1 MNVISNQVESKHFTN
16 YGYEIINSNL
26 LEEHEQFELLMT
38 QYFSDKLKEFL
49 KEDVILDNMSN
60 FHAVANKF
68 NLDHH
73 TFIKHISRKL
83 PLMFHK
89 TDFIQRIIGD
99 CRQFLGANIKITDNL
114 VWFRICR
121 PGFDDS
127 NDFHRDHWFPNYN
140 DVLNLYI
147 PICGSY
153 CDSAM
158 KIIPKSYKWSEKDVV
173 PTFSG
178 DSGEKYIKNG
188 VAYSAPGI
196 KYCKFEIMPH
206 RPDIRLGDFMIFH
219 PKSVHGG
226 GDNFSDDTRISLEIR
241 IEL

>member
-1 MNVISNQVESKHFTN
+1 MEGVSSSVKSKHFAN
-16 YGYEIINSNL
+16 YGYEIINSDL
-26 LEEHEQFELLMT
+26 VKEHFEFEALMC
-38 QYFSDKLKEFL
+38 QYFSSNISKFIE
-49 KEDVILDNMSN
+49 EDIVLNNMSK
-60 FHAVANKF
+60 FHDVVNKT

-73 TFIKHISRKL
+73 AFIKFVSRKL
-83 PLMFHK
+83 PKEFHQ
-89 TDFIQRIIGD
+89 TDFIEKIIMNCEKFID
-99 CRQFLGANIKITDNL
+99 KKINITDNL

-158 KIIPKSYKWSEKDVV
+158 KIVPKSHKWSEDQVV
-173 PTFSG
+173 PTFAG

-196 KYCKFEIMPH
+196 KYCEFEIMPH
-206 RPDIRLGDFMIFH
+206 RADIRLGDFMIFH
-219 PKSVHGG
+219 PKCIHGG

>member
-1 MNVISNQVESKHFTN
+1 MRTITKEIKSKHFTN

-26 LEEHEQFELLMT
+26 IREHQEFESLMS
-38 QYFSDKLKEFL
+38 QYFSNNLSDFL
-49 KEDVILDNMSN
+49 TEKVSLDNMSN
-60 FHAVANKF
+60 FHDVANQS

-73 TFIKHISRKL
+73 LFIKHISRKL
-83 PLMFHK
+83 PLEFHN
-89 TDFIQRIIGD
+89 TGFIRKIIEN
-99 CRQFLGANIKITDNL
+99 CEQFIGKDIKITDDL

-127 NDFHRDHWFPNYN
+127 NDLHRDHWFPNYN

-147 PICGSY
+147 PISGSY

-158 KIIPKSYKWSEKDVV
+158 KIVPKSHEWTEEEVI

-178 DSGEKYIKNG
+178 DSGRKHLKNG

-196 KYCKFEIMPH
+196 KHCKFEIIPH
-206 RPDIRLGDFMIFH
+206 RPDIGLGDFMIFH
-219 PKSVHGG
+219 PKCIHGG
-226 GDNFSDDTRISLEIR
+226 GDNFSDDTRISIEIR